1 MKNKLRFKF
10 LVFFYT
16 SYLSIPSFLT
26 SQPFLSAAT
35 VVRVGNDCTG
45 YLLPETN
52 YIWTLNQCLEYEN
65 THGINSIKSKISIQ
79 KNRSELSAS
88 GINNTIMEL
97 DMLQNPTIIYK
108 NKDWVLLSVNLP
120 VNFQF
125 NKKQYST
132 VLSSMVDTFSIGFPV
147 VTNYKA
153 DAVKNYVDWLLV
165 PQWQYQIDTF
175 TKRSQFN
182 KDQLIE
188 TSNFNPLKEL
198 ITNGKNY
205 MIDIRK
211 SDADVL
217 KSYTLHKAVEFCI
230 KKWTDNRFILNRLA
244 TLSTFESSN
253 ERNRIINELTQ
264 KENRINEING
274 LATRLFITYSILPK
288 DLLPVTGN
296 E

>member
-108 NKDWVLLSVNLP
+108 NKDS
-120 VNFQF
+120 
-125 NKKQYST
+125 
-132 VLSSMVDTFSIGFPV
+132 
-147 VTNYKA
+147 
-153 DAVKNYVDWLLV
+153 
-165 PQWQYQIDTF
+165 F
-175 TKRSQFN
+175 TKTLELSEGSHDLAKIINNQEFSQIEDFLLFN
-182 KDQLIE
+182 
-188 TSNFNPLKEL
+188 
-198 ITNGKNY
+198 
-205 MIDIRK
+205 IRK
-211 SDADVL
+211 SL
-217 KSYTLHKAVEFCI
+217 
-230 KKWTDNRFILNRLA
+230 
-244 TLSTFESSN
+244 
-253 ERNRIINELTQ
+253 
-264 KENRINEING
+264 
-274 LATRLFITYSILPK
+274 
-288 DLLPVTGN
+288 
-296 E
+296 